1 MSFFVVACFVKVPIF
16 FHKRVSFGLF
26 GNFRHF
32 FNFCPSF
39 GPLSSITKSA
49 NFSPVRLMVSW
60 FFLGCRFIFW
70 IVLRF
75 VIRILWKLNQIS
87 RSELRLWVRPRIE
100 KKTIFTWVPSSCFI
114 WACFSQKAF
123 NSSPLASSRLMYV
136 RYMKFMRH
144 KLSDLNSLL
153 KYHVIELRAL
163 SWGSIDS

>member
-100 KKTIFTWVPSSCFI
+100 KKEYLLGFRVLVSFGHVFPKKLSTLLRWLRRGSFMWDIT
-114 WACFSQKAF
+114 
-123 NSSPLASSRLMYV
+123 
-136 RYMKFMRH
+136 KFMRH
-144 KLSDLNSLL
+144 KLCN
-153 KYHVIELRAL
+153 
-163 SWGSIDS
+163 